1 MGSALRTGAA
11 THAKSGK
18 AVGEPQ
24 ESPKPPR
31 IPARW
36 EFDSDESYNQALSQA
51 LGPNMSTSMR
61 RDAMKHV
68 LLLGNGAVGK
78 STIVSH
84 IKSVF
89 GQTEKE
95 QNGALNAMLKALIQ
109 TTSLVCDILLDSE
122 QEFNIPDGVFESM
135 DTIAN
140 IASRG
145 RCYVHM
151 KGTPSTPDQKTEQQL
166 LATCLKDVWTNAD
179 VKQVA
184 KANHLSSLTT
194 DLCVKHLDSIFLSG
208 FQLDMDDFLQIQKS
222 TTMMSKTTGS

>member
-1 MGSALRTGAA
+1 
-11 THAKSGK
+11 
-18 AVGEPQ
+18 
-24 ESPKPPR
+24 
-31 IPARW
+31 
-36 EFDSDESYNQALSQA
+36 
-51 LGPNMSTSMR
+51 
-61 RDAMKHV
+61 MKHI

-151 KGTPSTPDQKTEQQL
+151 KGTPSTPDQKTTAAAGYVLEGRMDQRGREAGRKSEPPIL
-166 LATCLKDVWTNAD
+166 PNDRP
-179 VKQVA
+179 
-184 KANHLSSLTT
+184 
-194 DLCVKHLDSIFLSG
+194 LCEASR
-208 FQLDMDDFLQIQKS
+208 
-222 TTMMSKTTGS
+222 